1 MKSTYT
7 RDVSP
12 EMMSELKNR
21 STFAAFVDYVRDNEN
36 NDLALCFRGNDSKI
50 GKVVIYR
57 NNHMIWELCIKG
69 GKGGIPVVRINPN
82 HARFMDDWHSRVVKE
97 LMELGFKGLKG
108 QDYNQLKEE
117 NGFVVRHKT
126 KDGYSYDRS

>member
-69 GKGGIPVVRINPN
+69 GKGGIRTHGIGIQ
-82 HARFMDDWHSRVVKE
+82 R
-97 LMELGFKGLKG
+97 
-108 QDYNQLKEE
+108 
-117 NGFVVRHKT
+117 T
-126 KDGYSYDRS
+126 

>member
-36 NDLALCFRGNDSKI
+36 NDLALCFRGNESKI

-82 HARFMDDWHSRVVKE
+82 HARFMEDWHSRVVKE

-108 QDYNQLKEE
+108 QDSYNS
-117 NGFVVRHKT
+117 
-126 KDGYSYDRS
+126 YSI